1 MNAAAPNVLAHQPPT
16 KRALKSEDMATF
28 IKKEMLDAGT
38 GGTLRVWVHYQPA
51 FRCTVLRAYT
61 TKTGSFQGEEEG
73 LSFDKLNNKKHP

>member
-28 IKKEMLDAGT
+28 IKKETLDAGT

-51 FRCTVLRAYT
+51 FI
-61 TKTGSFQGEEEG
+61 
-73 LSFDKLNNKKHP
+73 